1 MAELIIIGFLILSA
15 LWGAHKGLL
24 ESVGG
29 VVRIVASF
37 VGAFLA
43 AKVLTPPVTA
53 AVRPLV
59 EKAIGERIAV
69 IDMSNLEDTLQSFFF
84 ATENMQE
91 TIREIIANVTN
102 EGMTLVSATVQ
113 SVTENVSFA
122 VIYVLAFILLMIA
135 LWLLMKPLELM
146 SKLPGLNL
154 LNWLGGGAVGLV
166 WGVLLTFVA
175 VWAMT
180 RFDLWLTPEMVKES
194 ELLQFFVY
202 NSPVK
207 LLTSL

>member
-29 VVRIVASF
+29 VARIVVSF

-59 EKAIGERIAV
+59 EKAIGERVAV

-135 LWLLMKPLELM
+135 LWLLMKPLKLM